1 MLLTPLTPG
10 WRTMMRR
17 FSRTLWQD
25 LWRSLVYLA
34 DSEPPKL
41 VEFVMLVLGF
51 GLLCMAFVLA
61 VFLSRVEYQP
71 YLVLAVVFA
80 IGSALLCLV
89 QEAIHP
95 STQTLKVRLANVI
108 LLGLSLGTLWLT
120 VHYAI

>member
-1 MLLTPLTPG
+1 
-10 WRTMMRR
+10 MMRR
-17 FSRTLWQD
+17 FSRALWQNLWQD

-51 GLLCMAFVLA
+51 GLLCLAFVLA

-89 QEAIHP
+89 QEAIRP

-120 VHYAI
+120 VNYAI